1 MCGNQ
6 RAFTCTKRSIIHIST
21 CPQAHLPTSH
31 LPTCLHTHLP
41 AYSLAHLP
49 TCLHTNLHLPTCP
62 MAVSPPR
69 EVCDRQRG
77 QLRCKHQSVPGK
89 SPQLDGRHAARCC
102 CNSLCL
108 LALIKHRLQR
118 SRVLPLTLGD
128 MAAGIAGKIEPP
140 APEVRGHPF
149 ASLMTRDGV
158 QLSAAVRD

>member
-1 MCGNQ
+1 MCGDA
-6 RAFTCTKRSIIHIST
+6 RAFTCTKRSIIHKSI
-21 CPQAHLPTSH
+21 CPQAHLPTH
-31 LPTCLHTHLP
+31 
-41 AYSLAHLP
+41 SLAHLP
-49 TCLHTNLHLPTCP
+49 TTHLPTCP
-62 MAVSPPR
+62 MAASPPR

-77 QLRCKHQSVPGK
+77 QLKSKHQSVSGK